1 MPYRTIVVGTDGSP
15 TATVAVEV
23 AQKLTKR
30 LRGRL
35 VLVGALDAY
44 GISRQPLQS
53 ALYEAAEAARAKKVD
68 ATAELIEGTP
78 GESILG
84 AALKHDADLIIVGNR
99 GMGQATRF
107 RLGSVP
113 DWIAHDSPCDLLIV
127 DTTGRAGPREPAPPY
142 GRILAGADGSGTATE
157 AVRRADTLASVYA
170 GSVILVHV
178 GDPVVGAIKLEEVTS
193 AKPEDVEVQKR
204 TVDGD
209 PAQRICELAE

>member
-30 LRGRL
+30 LRGGL
-35 VLVGALDAY
+35 ILVGALDAY
-44 GISRQPLQS
+44 GVARQPLQT

-78 GESILG
+78 GESIL
-84 AALKHDADLIIVGNR
+84 AAATKHDAELIVVGNR

-113 DWIAHDSPCDLLIV
+113 DWIAHDTPCDLLIV

-142 GRILAGADGSGTATE
+142 SRILAGTGRARPAPE
-157 AVRRADTLASVYA
+157 AVRQADTRAPPYP
-170 GSVILVHV
+170 GS
-178 GDPVVGAIKLEEVTS
+178 
-193 AKPEDVEVQKR
+193 
-204 TVDGD
+204 
-209 PAQRICELAE
+209 